1 MGYTNSYN
9 KTVWN
14 TKDYCLPMY
23 TPTPL
28 DDVIATLRH
37 KYGQR
42 IIQSAQQTENTL
54 QSLPTRIEALDQL
67 LESGLLHQHINEFTG
82 KPTSGATT
90 CAYHAIASV
99 QAQGYEIVLFDL
111 PQTFDAMVA
120 SSCGLIV
127 DRLLL
132 VHPPKLNHALELMRD
147 IALSAV
153 PCLMV
158 LDVSGQQLKNTL
170 SRQQLRL
177 AQSNSLVLL
186 LSARFTS
193 LADVS
198 LNFERLDWIHQGRDV
213 SGYQI
218 QATLEHHPRLPIR
231 SAQFSLP
238 IAWEVDDD

>member
-1 MGYTNSYN
+1 MHTA
-9 KTVWN
+9 
-14 TKDYCLPMY
+14 
-23 TPTPL
+23 TPL

-37 KYGQR
+37 KYGRR
-42 IIQSAQQTENTL
+42 IIHSAKQTDDSL
-54 QSLPTRIEALDQL
+54 QSLATGIVALDEL
-67 LESGLLHQHINEFTG
+67 LEGGLLHQHINEFTG

-99 QAQGYEIVLFDL
+99 QQQGYEIVFFDL

-120 SSCGLIV
+120 SSCGLRV
-127 DRLLL
+127 DKLLL
-132 VHPPKLNHALELMRD
+132 VHPPQLNHALELMRD

-158 LDVSGQQLKNTL
+158 LDVSGQQLKKTL
-170 SRQQLRL
+170 SRKQLRL
-177 AQSNSLVLL
+177 AQSSSLVLL
-186 LSARFTS
+186 LSGSYTG

-198 LNFERLDWIHQGRDV
+198 LSFERLDWIHSGRDV

-218 QATLEHHPRLPIR
+218 QATLQHHPRLPNR
-231 SAQFSLP
+231 HTQFTLA